1 MISMRAGSRTCCGL
15 PMLLIDNETVK
26 SLLTMRDC
34 IAVQERAFAALLTGE
49 AVSRPRLDTFSPC
62 AREDGYYRFGSTEGA
77 SDGVHAVRLKSDIMT
92 WPTLADGTRSEQKYC
107 MQPGLY
113 CGLVLLFS
121 AATGEPLAIINDGY
135 LQHMRVGAAA
145 GIGARLLS
153 RGNSRTVGL
162 IGSGGMAR
170 TVLEALVEV
179 RAIER
184 VRVFSR
190 SEERRKDF
198 AAEMAAR
205 LKIIIEP
212 VESARAAVEGA
223 DILATATDSMQPV
236 VEGGWLESGMHVVNI
251 GPLDLAADTE
261 AKIDLVVRQGDEA
274 LDIAETGQFR
284 RDLGHSRSAFVAGT
298 QQQQLRLPPVVRKQ
312 RSARQWPLY
321 VDVISARVSGRTSDA
336 QITQY
341 RPVGNWGIQFS
352 STGALIYR
360 LARERGLGRELPTE
374 WFLQDIK
381 N

>member
-1 MISMRAGSRTCCGL
+1 
-15 PMLLIDNETVK
+15 MLLIDNETVK